1 MSPSLLEILDVH
13 HTYAPERAEPVQA
26 LRGVSLTIAAGEY
39 VTVLGHNGCGK
50 STLARMLNGLL
61 VPTRGEV
68 RVKGLS
74 TRERAHLREIRRTV
88 GMVFQHPDNQFV
100 ATIVEEDVAFG
111 PENLGLPRDEI
122 VKRVGWS
129 LDRVELGKYRSR
141 APHQLSGGQKQRACI
156 AGVLAMRP
164 EVLVLDE
171 ATAMLDPL
179 GRREVLGVVR
189 QLNRGEGVTVI
200 TITHHMEEA
209 LEADRVVV
217 MSEGRIAFQGTPR
230 EVFARVDDLRALH
243 LDVPGPMQV
252 AHALMGKGV
261 VLKEVLTAEE
271 LSQSLEHRA
280 RSVERGAVTLPR
292 QIASRDRSTLH
303 APRSTVISVSH
314 LAHYYL
320 RGSPLQV
327 QALFDVDLEVRGG
340 EILGIVGQTGSG
352 KSTIVQHFN
361 ALLRPH
367 AGRVVALGHDLGA
380 SDLDVMAV
388 RRKVGLVFQAPEA
401 QLFEQYVGDDVA
413 YGPRNLK
420 LSKDAVRERVRA
432 AMESV
437 GLPFEQ
443 FKDRITFALSGGQ
456 MRRVALAGV
465 LALEPEVL
473 VLDEPTAGLDPAGR
487 DQIWSLIRALHARG
501 LTVVVISHNM
511 EELAAAADRLVVIA
525 DGRVALSGTPRELFA
540 QPERLRELRLGVPEI
555 TRAFQLLDGAGA
567 PPVLSVDEAVAR
579 VTG

>member
-1 MSPSLLEILDVH
+1 MSLLEVLDVH
-13 HTYAPERAEPVQA
+13 HTYEPERADPVKA
-26 LRGVSLTIAAGEY
+26 LRGVSLSIAPGEY

-61 VPTRGEV
+61 APTQGEV
-68 RVKGLS
+68 RVKGWS
-74 TRERAHLREIRRTV
+74 TRDRARLRDIRRTV

-111 PENLGLPRDEI
+111 PENLGLARDEI
-122 VKRVGWS
+122 VTRVNWS
-129 LDRVELGKYRSR
+129 LDQVELRQYRAR

-179 GRREVLGVVR
+179 GRLEVLGVVR
-189 QLNRGEGVTVI
+189 RLNRGEGVTVV

-209 LEADRVVV
+209 LEADRVIV
-217 MSEGRIAFQGTPR
+217 MSEGQIAFQGTPR
-230 EVFARVDDLRALH
+230 EVFSRVDELRALR
-243 LDVPGPMQV
+243 LDVPGPLQV
-252 AHALMGKGV
+252 VHALRARG
-261 VLKEVLTAEE
+261 LALPESLTAEE
-271 LSQSLEHRA
+271 LAQA
-280 RSVERGAVTLPR
+280 VERRGRQEEGGGNAAALIPPPPSLLPLPASEAVIT
-292 QIASRDRSTLH
+292 
-303 APRSTVISVSH
+303 VSH

-327 QALFDVDLEVRGG
+327 QALFDVNLEVRQG

-352 KSTIVQHFN
+352 KSTIIQHFN

-367 AGRVVALGHDLGA
+367 AGSVVALGHDLGA
-380 SDLDVMAV
+380 PDLDVMAV

-413 YGPRNLK
+413 FGPRNLK
-420 LSKDAVRERVRA
+420 LPKDQVRERVRV

-487 DQIWSLIRALHARG
+487 EQIWGLIRGLHARG

-511 EELAAAADRLVVIA
+511 EELAAAVDRLVVIA
-525 DGRVALSGTPRELFA
+525 GGRVALTGTPRELFA
-540 QPERLRELRLGVPEI
+540 QPQVLASLRLGVPAI
-555 TRAFQLLDGAGA
+555 TRAFQLLDGPEA
-567 PPVLSVDEAVAR
+567 PPVLSVDEAVTR
-579 VTG
+579 VLG

>member
-1 MSPSLLEILDVH
+1 MPFLEVLDVH

-26 LRGVSLTIAAGEY
+26 LRGVSLTIEAGEY
-39 VTVLGHNGCGK
+39 VVVLGHNGCGK

-61 VPTRGEV
+61 VPTQGEV
-68 RVKGLS
+68 RVKGWS
-74 TRERAHLREIRRTV
+74 TRERAHLREIRATV

-111 PENLGLPRDEI
+111 PENLGLARDEI
-122 VKRVGWS
+122 VRRVAWS
-129 LDRVELGKYRSR
+129 LDRVELRKYAGR
-141 APHQLSGGQKQRACI
+141 APHTLSGGQKQRACI
-156 AGVLAMRP
+156 AGVLAMHP

-179 GRREVLGVVR
+179 GRVEVLGVVR

-200 TITHHMEEA
+200 AITHHMEEA

-230 EVFARVDDLRALH
+230 EVFARVDELRALH

-252 AHALMGKGV
+252 THALRNQGV
-261 VLKEVLTAEE
+261 AFPEALTAEE
-271 LSQSLEHRA
+271 LAEAVEREAESVGA
-280 RSVERGAVTLPR
+280 RERGAQVDSLPVLALPR
-292 QIASRDRSTLH
+292 S
-303 APRSTVISVSH
+303 PVISVDH
-314 LAHYYL
+314 LAHYYR
-320 RGSPLQV
+320 RGSPLEV
-327 QALFDVDLEVRGG
+327 KALFDVDLEVRKG

-367 AGRVVALGHDLGA
+367 GGRVVALGHDLGA
-380 SDLDVMAV
+380 KDLDVLAV
-388 RRKVGLVFQAPEA
+388 RRKVGLVFQSPEA

-420 LSKDAVRERVRA
+420 LPREQVRERVRT

-437 GLPFEQ
+437 GLPFEA

-487 DQIWSLIRALHARG
+487 DQIWDLIRSLHARG

-511 EELAAAADRLVVIA
+511 EELAAAADRLIVVA
-525 DGRVALSGTPRELFA
+525 DGKVAMTGTPHELFA
-540 QPERLRELRLGVPEI
+540 RPEELRALRLGVPEI
-555 TRAFQLLDGAGA
+555 TRAFQLIDPQAA
-567 PPVLSVDEAVAR
+567 PVLSVAEAVER
-579 VTG
+579 VMG

>member
-1 MSPSLLEILDVH
+1 
-13 HTYAPERAEPVQA
+13 
-26 LRGVSLTIAAGEY
+26 
-39 VTVLGHNGCGK
+39 
-50 STLARMLNGLL
+50 
-61 VPTRGEV
+61 
-68 RVKGLS
+68 
-74 TRERAHLREIRRTV
+74 
-88 GMVFQHPDNQFV
+88 
-100 ATIVEEDVAFG
+100 
-111 PENLGLPRDEI
+111 
-122 VKRVGWS
+122 
-129 LDRVELGKYRSR
+129 
-141 APHQLSGGQKQRACI
+141 GGQKQRACI

-179 GRREVLGVVR
+179 GRVEVLGVVR
-189 QLNRGEGVTVI
+189 QLNRGEGVTVVA
-200 TITHHMEEA
+200 ITHHMEEA
-209 LEADRVVV
+209 LDADRVIV
-217 MSEGRIAFQGTPR
+217 MAEGRIAFQGPPR
-230 EVFARVDDLRALH
+230 EVFARVDELRALR

-252 AHALMGKGV
+252 AHALRNRGV
-261 VLKEVLTAEE
+261 DFPETLSAEE
-271 LSQSLEHRA
+271 LAQ
-280 RSVERGAVTLPR
+280 AVAGGGRREEGTLPR
-292 QIASRDRSTLH
+292 QSLLPPPSSLPPPAASE
-303 APRSTVISVSH
+303 AVITVH
-314 LAHYYL
+314 NLAHYYL

-327 QALFDVDLEVRGG
+327 QALFDVNLEVRQG

-367 AGRVVALGHDLGA
+367 TGRVVALGHDLGA
-380 SDLDVMAV
+380 PNLNVMAV

-420 LSKDAVRERVRA
+420 LPKEQVRERVRV

-487 DQIWSLIRALHARG
+487 DQIWGLIRGLHARG

-525 DGRVALSGTPRELFA
+525 GGRVALSGTPHELFA
-540 QPERLRELRLGVPEI
+540 QPDRLRELRLGVPEI
-555 TRAFQLLDGAGA
+555 TRAFQVLDGPGA
-567 PPVLSVDEAVAR
+567 TPVLSVDEAVAR
-579 VTG
+579 LSP

>member
-1 MSPSLLEILDVH
+1 MPFLEVLDVH

-26 LRGVSLTIAAGEY
+26 LRGVSLTIEAGEY
-39 VTVLGHNGCGK
+39 VVVLGHNGCGK

-61 VPTRGEV
+61 VPTQGEV
-68 RVKGLS
+68 RVKGWS
-74 TRERAHLREIRRTV
+74 TRERAHLREIRATV

-111 PENLGLPRDEI
+111 PENLGLARDEI
-122 VKRVGWS
+122 VRRVAWS
-129 LDRVELGKYRSR
+129 LDRVELRKYAGR
-141 APHQLSGGQKQRACI
+141 APHTLSGGQKQRACI
-156 AGVLAMRP
+156 AGVLAMHP

-179 GRREVLGVVR
+179 GRVEVLGVVR

-200 TITHHMEEA
+200 AITHHMEEA

-230 EVFARVDDLRALH
+230 EVFARVDELRALH

-252 AHALMGKGV
+252 THALRNQGV
-261 VLKEVLTAEE
+261 AFPEALTAEE
-271 LSQSLEHRA
+271 LAEAVEREAESVGA
-280 RSVERGAVTLPR
+280 RERGAQVDSLPVLELPR
-292 QIASRDRSTLH
+292 S
-303 APRSTVISVSH
+303 PVISVDH
-314 LAHYYL
+314 LAHYYR
-320 RGSPLQV
+320 RGSPLEV
-327 QALFDVDLEVRGG
+327 KALFDVDLEVRKG

-367 AGRVVALGHDLGA
+367 GGRVVALGHDLGA
-380 SDLDVMAV
+380 KDLDVLAV
-388 RRKVGLVFQAPEA
+388 RRKVGLVFQSPEA

-420 LSKDAVRERVRA
+420 LPREQVRERVRT

-437 GLPFEQ
+437 GLPFEA

-487 DQIWSLIRALHARG
+487 DQIWDLIRSLHARG

-511 EELAAAADRLVVIA
+511 EELAAAADRLIVVA
-525 DGRVALSGTPRELFA
+525 DGKVAMTGTPHELFA
-540 QPERLRELRLGVPEI
+540 RPEELRALRLGVPEI
-555 TRAFQLLDGAGA
+555 TRAFQLIDPQAA
-567 PPVLSVDEAVAR
+567 PVLSVAEAVER
-579 VTG
+579 VMG